1 MKSAITVTT
10 CLRRP
15 SNMLVAALSTAAIF
29 SGAADASDIRYANPQ
44 NDANAVSIGMAAYI
58 EAVNSSSDLNLR
70 RFGAALLGQ
79 GEVAPGLRDGIVG
92 IGFVVTGYLPV
103 EFSEMNLMANLSMLV
118 TSGTPTE
125 AIVAVASGAMMEYVL
140 FNCPGC
146 LEQIAAQNMVFLSSG
161 STNPYDLLCRGSV
174 TTLSEM
180 AGRRFRSGAANFS
193 RWAESVGATVVS
205 MDSTEVFDAMSQGV
219 LDCNMLSLGDIISN
233 GLLDIV
239 DSALVG
245 VPGGVYSGF
254 ATNMV
259 NLDTWRGLTTE
270 QRATLI
276 EASAGLVADIVIA
289 QHQNLANASAEAIAA
304 GVVVHELDEP
314 TRAATEAFVQQDLGT
329 IVDQFTNQYGT
340 ADAAAK
346 VELSAELIER
356 WKGLTEGIG
365 LDRDAL
371 VALFQR
377 EIFSRLDPA
386 TYAMN

>member
-1 MKSAITVTT
+1 MTSDK
-10 CLRRP
+10 P
-15 SNMLVAALSTAAIF
+15 SNTTLRGKATAFAASASVAALL
-29 SGAADASDIRYANPQ
+29 SGAAAAQDIRYANPQ
-44 NDANAVSIGMAAYI
+44 SDANAVSIGMAAYI
-58 EAVNSSSDLNLR
+58 EAVNASSDLNLR

-118 TSGTPTE
+118 TSGTPTDN
-125 AIVAVASGAMMEYVL
+125 IVAVASGAMMEYVL
-140 FNCPGC
+140 FNCPEC
-146 LEQIAAQNMVFLSSG
+146 LQQIAGQNMVFLSSG
-161 STNPYDLLCRGSV
+161 ATNPYDLLCRGSV
-174 TTLSEM
+174 TTLADM
-180 AGRRFRSGAANFS
+180 PGRRFRSGAANFT

-239 DSALVG
+239 ETALLG

-254 ATNMV
+254 ATNAV
-259 NLDTWRGLTTE
+259 NLDTWRSLTNE
-270 QRATLI
+270 QRGVLI

-289 QHQNLANASAEAIAA
+289 QQQNLADATAAAIDA
-304 GVVVHELDEP
+304 GITVQQADES
-314 TRAATEAFVQQDLGT
+314 TMAATEAFVQRDLEVIT
-329 IVDQFTNQYGT
+329 EQFTTRYGT
-340 ADAAAK
+340 AAAAAK
-346 VELSAELIER
+346 IELSAELIER

-365 LDRDAL
+365 TDRDAL

-377 EIFSRLDPA
+377 EIFSRLDPS